1 MSGHPVFGATT
12 AGGAS
17 ISAEEDYLEY
27 LLGLLGNHDGDLAF
41 LLPFAEGTLGA
52 NADVQD
58 LSNRGL
64 HASNITAV
72 DLAPVIRGDLLSV
85 RFNGTDEYMEIAD
98 NALLSA
104 ISGGVDTAFSVG
116 CAFMVKTDNANL
128 KQLITKWDDQ
138 TPNAEWRFILDG
150 SEKLIGQLFDN
161 DVANSE
167 RGRRYDTSLGFNI
180 WYVGILTYSGV
191 GGTNAEDGINMY
203 LWEGNGHSWMGAVDD
218 TDQNGVGVY
227 VDMEDTAQPVMIGA
241 GDTAGGPAAAGFW
254 PGEMMLPFMT
264 RRELSA
270 GDARRVAETMVHIL
284 GL

>member
-1 MSGHPVFGATT
+1 M
-12 AGGAS
+12 
-17 ISAEEDYLEY
+17 
-27 LLGLLGNHDGDLAF
+27 GLLGNHDGDLAF

-85 RFNGTDEYMEIAD
+85 RMNGTDEYMEIAD
-98 NALLSA
+98 NVLLSA
-104 ISGGVDTAFSVG
+104 VSGGVDVAASWG
-116 CAFMVKTDNANL
+116 CAFKFDAPDANL
-128 KQLITKWDDQ
+128 KTLISKYDNNTTNQEWRIWVDAAEKINIDLWDDSAAARGGRLYN
-138 TPNAEWRFILDG
+138 TALDAR
-150 SEKLIGQLFDN
+150 
-161 DVANSE
+161 V
-167 RGRRYDTSLGFNI
+167 
-180 WYVGILTYSGV
+180 WYVVICTYDGR
-191 GGTNAEDGINMY
+191 GGPAPQDGLNIY
-203 LWEGNGHSWMGAVDD
+203 LWEGDGHSWLGAVDD
-218 TDQNGVGVY
+218 TDGTAGVY
-227 VDMEDTAQPVMIGA
+227 VDMEDTVQPVMIGA
-241 GDTAGGPAAAGFW
+241 SDAAAAERFW